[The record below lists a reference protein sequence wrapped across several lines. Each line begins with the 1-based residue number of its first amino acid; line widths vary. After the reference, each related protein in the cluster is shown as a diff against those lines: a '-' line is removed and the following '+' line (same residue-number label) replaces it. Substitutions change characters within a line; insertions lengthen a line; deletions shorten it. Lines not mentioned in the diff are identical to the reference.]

1 MGEPETVI
9 EAVFFDAGETLLSP
23 QPSWS
28 ELSVKVLGD
37 RGHHVTL
44 EQMREAWR
52 YGGDH
57 FIRASEEGRLFST
70 SQGESHA
77 FWTTLYADM
86 LSFLE
91 IADEGAPQVLYETF
105 SDPSNYALF
114 ADALPTIEE
123 FRSRGVKLGVISN
136 FEGWLKTLLD
146 VLGIRESFDVIAISG
161 DLGWEKPDARI
172 FEWAMDE
179 AGVKPAA
186 SLHVGDSPNF
196 DAQPAHDLG
205 MTGVLLDRHG
215 RWTDLEAEYPR
226 ISTLS
231 ELVEISEGL

>member
-1 MGEPETVI
+1 VTV

-28 ELSVKVLGD
+28 ELSAKILNE
-37 RGHHVTL
+37 RGHHVSV

-52 YGGDH
+52 HGGQH
-57 FIRASEEGRLFST
+57 FLRAAEEGRTFST
-70 SQGESHA
+70 SHGESHA

-86 LSFLE
+86 LSFLR

-105 SDPSNYALF
+105 SDPSTYALF
-114 ADALPTIEE
+114 PDAVPTVEE
-123 FRSRGVKLGVISN
+123 FRSRGLKVGVISN

-146 VLGIRESFDVIAISG
+146 HLEIRELFDVIAISG

-172 FEWAMDE
+172 FEWAMNE
-179 AGVKPAA
+179 AGVEPGN

-205 MTGVLLDRHG
+205 MVGVLLDRHG
-215 RWTDLEAEYPR
+215 RWTDLDAPYER
-226 ISTLS
+226 VVTLG
-231 ELVEISEGL
+231 ELVPLVEGL

>member
-1 MGEPETVI
+1 MI

-28 ELSVKVLGD
+28 ELSVKVLAD
-37 RGHHVTL
+37 RGHTVTL
-44 EQMREAWR
+44 EQMREGWR
-52 YGGDH
+52 HCGQH
-57 FIRASEEGRLFST
+57 FIRAADEGRLFST

-77 FWTTLYADM
+77 FWTTLYAD
-86 LSFLE
+86 LLAFLAV
-91 IADEGAPQVLYETF
+91 ADEGAPEVLYATF

-114 ADALPTIEE
+114 PDAVPTIEE
-123 FRSRGVKLGVISN
+123 CRSRGLKLGIISN

-146 VLGIRESFDVIAISG
+146 VLGIRELFDVIAISG

-179 AGVKPAA
+179 AGVGPDV

-196 DAQPAHDLG
+196 DAEPAHDLG

-215 RWTDLEAEYPR
+215 RWTDLEADYPR
-226 ISTLS
+226 VSSLG
-231 ELVEISEGL
+231 ELIALVDGH

>member
-1 MGEPETVI
+1 MI

-28 ELSVKVLGD
+28 ELSATILNE
-37 RGHHVTL
+37 RGHPVTV

-52 YGGDH
+52 YGGQH
-57 FIRASEEGRLFST
+57 FLRAAEEGRMFST

-86 LSFLE
+86 LSFLR

-105 SDPSNYALF
+105 SDPNTYALF
-114 ADALPTIEE
+114 PDAVPTIEE
-123 FRSRGVKLGVISN
+123 FRSLGLKVGVISN
-136 FEGWLKTLLD
+136 FEGWLKALLD
-146 VLGIRESFDVIAISG
+146 HLEIRELFDVVAISG

-172 FEWAMDE
+172 FEWAMRE
-179 AGVKPAA
+179 AGVGPKQ

-205 MTGVLLDRHG
+205 MLG
-215 RWTDLEAEYPR
+215 
-226 ISTLS
+226 
-231 ELVEISEGL
+231 ELVGIVQGL